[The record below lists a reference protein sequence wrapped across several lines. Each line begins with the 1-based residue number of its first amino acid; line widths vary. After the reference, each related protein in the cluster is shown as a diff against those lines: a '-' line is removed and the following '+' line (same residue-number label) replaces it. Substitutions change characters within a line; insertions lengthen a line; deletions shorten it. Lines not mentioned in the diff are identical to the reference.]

1 MTRQALIHVLTEIGL
16 REPEA
21 RVYLAALSCGPTTVL
36 TLAQE
41 TSLKRTTIYSIV
53 EELQRRG
60 LMSIE
65 MSGFKKRFVAAEPS
79 RIEQILVQ
87 QREKLQ
93 RVLPELDAL
102 ANFTG
107 NEQSLKY
114 YAGLE
119 AVKGV
124 YEQLIQ
130 EIRPYEDYLI
140 LSDLERWLKQDP
152 EYFLKFIQ
160 RRAKLSINIRMLTQ
174 DSAIAREHQRIQRT
188 FNEAIQILPKGT
200 QLTTNL
206 VITPQRVVIH
216 QIIPPI
222 FAIVIEN
229 KSIIQMHREQFE
241 MMWRAVE
248 TSKLSPQ

>member
-1 MTRQALIHVLTEIGL
+1 MTRQALTNVLVDIGL
-16 REPEA
+16 RESEA
-21 RVYLAALSCGPTTVL
+21 QVYLAALSRGPTTI
-36 TLAQE
+36 LALAGE
-41 TSLKRTTIYSIV
+41 TALKRTTIYSIV

-60 LMSIE
+60 LMSVE
-65 MSGFKKRFVAAEPS
+65 MSGFKKRFVAAEPN

-114 YAGLE
+114 YTGLE

-124 YEQLIQ
+124 YESLIQ
-130 EIRPYEDYLI
+130 DIRPHEDYLI
-140 LSDLERWLKQDP
+140 LSDLDRWLKQDP

-160 RRAKLSINIRMLTQ
+160 RRAKLPINIRMLTQ
-174 DSAIAREHQRIQRT
+174 DSDVAREHKRVQRT
-188 FNEAIQILPKGT
+188 LNETIQILPKGT

-216 QIIPPI
+216 QIIPPV

-241 MMWRAVE
+241 MMWRTLE
-248 TSKLSPQ
+248 QERRT